1 MKNLPYDI
9 AYLELRRLLKELR
22 EAKHLTQAQLSR
34 KLSVPQSFVSK
45 YETGERRID
54 VIETAQIC
62 QALET
67 SMTQLLSKLSQRL
80 KHTGKISLK
89 TSIIRGTKWP
99 TKR

>member
-1 MKNLPYDI
+1 MKNSPYDI
-9 AYLELRRLLKELR
+9 AYLELRRTLKDLR
-22 EAKHLTQAQLSR
+22 EAKHLTQAQLAR

-67 SMTQLLSKLSQRL
+67 SMAQLLSKLSRRL
-80 KHTGKISLK
+80 KRTGKTNPKNL
-89 TSIIRGTKWP
+89 TIRGT
-99 TKR
+99 

>member
-1 MKNLPYDI
+1 MINSPYDI
-9 AYLELRRLLKELR
+9 AYLELRRILKDLR
-22 EAKHLTQAQLSR
+22 ETKQLTQAQLAH

-67 SMTQLLSKLSQRL
+67 SMTQLLSKLSKRL
-80 KHTGKISLK
+80 KHTDKISSK
-89 TSIIRGTKWP
+89 NANR
-99 TKR
+99 RRA